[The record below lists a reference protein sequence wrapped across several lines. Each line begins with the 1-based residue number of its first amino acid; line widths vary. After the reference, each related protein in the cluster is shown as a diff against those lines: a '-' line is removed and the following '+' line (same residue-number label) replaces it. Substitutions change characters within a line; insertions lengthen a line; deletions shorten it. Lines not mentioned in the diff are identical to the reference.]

1 MKYQD
6 EKELLEKENQLL
18 NEQNDFLTL
27 SYEDAAH
34 DRDALV
40 QKVVSSSNGNSQLYA
55 VHQRLNKKTVEEVI
69 AEAEKIIGEEF
80 STDEVHFY
88 PLSPFS
94 NFKIELYPQL
104 KEGLEKEAVWINK
117 KMLQDYPVFAV
128 EMKSA
133 SGLHYLIWVDE
144 VSYDQL
150 TFSKLHFLQMVSE
163 LTASMV
169 DKAGYYQVFSSMNK
183 DSGLT
188 THSSPGEMRQGN

>member
-1 MKYQD
+1 
-6 EKELLEKENQLL
+6 
-18 NEQNDFLTL
+18 
-27 SYEDAAH
+27 
-34 DRDALV
+34 
-40 QKVVSSSNGNSQLYA
+40 
-55 VHQRLNKKTVEEVI
+55 VI

-94 NFKIELYPQL
+94 SFKIELYPQL

-117 KMLQDYPVFAV
+117 KMLPDYPVFAV

>member
-1 MKYQD
+1 MTP
-6 EKELLEKENQLL
+6 LLLRL
-18 NEQNDFLTL
+18 NGGKPQ
-27 SYEDAAH
+27 
-34 DRDALV
+34 R
-40 QKVVSSSNGNSQLYA
+40 SSS
-55 VHQRLNKKTVEEVI
+55 RLICWTI
-69 AEAEKIIGEEF
+69 AG
-80 STDEVHFY
+80 
-88 PLSPFS
+88 
-94 NFKIELYPQL
+94 
-104 KEGLEKEAVWINK
+104 
-117 KMLQDYPVFAV
+117 V